1 VESPITIRRLER
13 ADAASIVAIQSSC
26 PELAQWSQHDYEAM
40 AAGNPIGWVA
50 LRSVNATVADPNRS
64 PIIGFITAR
73 IAADEMEILNLAVTW
88 DKRRLGAASALLQAA
103 MSWGIAKLARRAFL
117 EVRASNLPALRFYAK
132 AGFKPAGRRANYYTS
147 PPEDALQLAAE
158 IR

>member
-50 LRSVNATVADPNRS
+50 LRSVNATVADPNPS

-73 IAADEMEILNLAVTW
+73 IAADEMEILNLAVAPEQ
-88 DKRRLGAASALLQAA
+88 RRRGTASALLQAA
-103 MSWGIAKLARRAFL
+103 IAWARANAARRGYL
-117 EVRASNLPALRFYAK
+117 EVRASNQAAIRFYEA
-132 AGFKPAGRRANYYTS
+132 AGFKEIGRRANYYNS
-147 PPEDALQLAAE
+147 PVEDALQLAAE

>member
-50 LRSVNATVADPNRS
+50 RRSVNATVADPNPS

-73 IAADEMEILNLAVTW
+73 IAADEMEILNLAVTS

-103 MSWGIAKLARRAFL
+103 MAWGIANEARRAFL
-117 EVRASNLPALRFYAK
+117 EVRASNLVAIRFYSK
-132 AGFKPAGRRANYYTS
+132 AGFNQVGRRANYYTS